1 MRHAAQHPTT
11 LVVLYKS
18 MLQLALDCG
27 AQQKKCMILKTVLT
41 PYDNRSKRKD
51 N

>member
-1 MRHAAQHPTT
+1 MRHAAQYPTT

-27 AQQKKCMILKTVLT
+27 AQQKKM
-41 PYDNRSKRKD
+41 YDFEECFNTLRQP
-51 N
+51 